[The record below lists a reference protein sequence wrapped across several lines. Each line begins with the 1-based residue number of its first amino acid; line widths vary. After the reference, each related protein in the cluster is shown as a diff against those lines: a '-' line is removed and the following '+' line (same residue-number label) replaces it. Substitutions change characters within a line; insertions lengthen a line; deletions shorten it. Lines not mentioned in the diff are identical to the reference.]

1 MEKGGNMKAIIFD
14 LDGTLVD
21 SMGYWRSVS
30 RDFMKTKGIDIEDAV
45 QHKMTTMNLDA
56 SLKYMKDYYKLEES
70 FEELFR
76 DFSRTV
82 EDFYRNKVEAKEGS
96 LEILKYFK
104 NKGMKVVI
112 GTSTADHFANIVI
125 EKYGIDKFIDG
136 LYTAD
141 SVGHLKGEE
150 EFYLSIADDLGEDP
164 EEIFLVDDSYLALR
178 TAKRAGL
185 IGVGIY
191 DENSK
196 DTWSTIVDENKYSA
210 RKLIE
215 LKKL

>member
-104 NKGMKVVI
+104 DKGMKVVI

-125 EKYGIDKFIDG
+125 KKYGIDKFIDG

-196 DTWSTIVDENKYSA
+196 DTWPTIVDENKYSA

>member
-1 MEKGGNMKAIIFD
+1 MKAIIFD

-70 FEELFR
+70 FEELYR

-104 NKGMKVVI
+104 DRGMK
-112 GTSTADHFANIVI
+112 
-125 EKYGIDKFIDG
+125 
-136 LYTAD
+136 
-141 SVGHLKGEE
+141 
-150 EFYLSIADDLGEDP
+150 LS
-164 EEIFLVDDSYLALR
+164 
-178 TAKRAGL
+178 L
-185 IGVGIY
+185 IHISEPTRPY
-191 DENSK
+191 
-196 DTWSTIVDENKYSA
+196 
-210 RKLIE
+210 
-215 LKKL
+215 

>member
-96 LEILKYFK
+96 IEILKYFK
-104 NKGMKVVI
+104 DKGMKVVTVSYTHLRAHE
-112 GTSTADHFANIVI
+112 TS
-125 EKYGIDKFIDG
+125 
-136 LYTAD
+136 
-141 SVGHLKGEE
+141 
-150 EFYLSIADDLGEDP
+150 
-164 EEIFLVDDSYLALR
+164 
-178 TAKRAGL
+178 
-185 IGVGIY
+185 
-191 DENSK
+191 
-196 DTWSTIVDENKYSA
+196 
-210 RKLIE
+210 
-215 LKKL
+215 

>member
-1 MEKGGNMKAIIFD
+1 MKAIIFD

-96 LEILKYFK
+96 IEILKYFK
-104 NKGMKVVI
+104 DKGMKVVI

-178 TAKRAGL
+178 TAKRAGF

-191 DENSK
+191 DENSE
-196 DTWSTIVDENKYSA
+196 DTWSTIVEENKYSA

>member
-96 LEILKYFK
+96 IEILKYFK
-104 NKGMKVVI
+104 DKGMKVVI

-125 EKYGIDKFIDG
+125 KKHGIYKFIDG

-185 IGVGIY
+185 IGIGIY
-191 DENSK
+191 DENSE
-196 DTWSTIVDENKYSA
+196 DTWSTIVEENKYSA